1 MKQYSRTYRVVH
13 WLIATTFILLL
24 FTIFLRLTWLNKYN
38 VADILM
44 NFFSTNDLS
53 LNKDQAIVLAKKIR
67 EPMWEWHIYLGY
79 FLTFLFSLRFIIP
92 FWGKMKIQNPFENGL
107 TTKEK
112 FQKLTYIFFYVFVF
126 VSLVTG
132 LFIELG
138 PKSFKEPME
147 SVHVLSIY
155 YLVAYIVIHLG
166 GVFLAEF
173 TDKKGIISRIVSG
186 SK

>member
-1 MKQYSRTYRVVH
+1 
-13 WLIATTFILLL
+13 
-24 FTIFLRLTWLNKYN
+24 
-38 VADILM
+38 
-44 NFFSTNDLS
+44 
-53 LNKDQAIVLAKKIR
+53 
-67 EPMWEWHIYLGY
+67 
-79 FLTFLFSLRFIIP
+79 
-92 FWGKMKIQNPFENGL
+92 MKIQNPFVKGL

-112 FQKLTYIFFYVFVF
+112 IQKLTYILFYVFVL

-138 PKSFKEPME
+138 PRSLKEPME
-147 SVHVLSIY
+147 SVHVLGIY